1 MSSRSL
7 ELEHPKSRTRKSDGV
22 TLLEHKESLLAR
34 LAQLVIITIIAATTR
49 IIVFFTLKI

>member
-7 ELEHPKSRTRKSDGV
+7 ELHKSTRKSDDV
-22 TLLEHKESLLAR
+22 TLLEQKESLLSR

>member
-22 TLLEHKESLLAR
+22 TLLEQKESLLAR